1 MDKII
6 FYLLKCS
13 KKVKQ
18 LTPTYNI
25 KNHYTPLERE
35 QTTKTLSSEDQ
46 EVKKYVSQEQ
56 HTLKCKVLQLN

>member
-1 MDKII
+1 M
-6 FYLLKCS
+6 
-13 KKVKQ
+13 KQ

-46 EVKKYVSQEQ
+46 EVKKIRTSGATYSEMQSITVK
-56 HTLKCKVLQLN
+56 LKKPFIS